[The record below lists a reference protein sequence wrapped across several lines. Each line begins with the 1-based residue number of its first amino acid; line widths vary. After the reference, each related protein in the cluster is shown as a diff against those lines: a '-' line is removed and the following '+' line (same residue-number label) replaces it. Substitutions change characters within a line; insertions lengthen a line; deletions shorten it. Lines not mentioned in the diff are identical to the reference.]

1 MSSSSSLFTP
11 SSSST
16 TTNEAQAQSK
26 LNTIIEASKYN
37 KWTINQFNFKHHSV
51 IYQLLRV
58 LSHFKYQKD
67 YFDDYSVAMTP
78 DLSLGRFQISE
89 EIREK
94 KRQEARLNN
103 IIYYKLYN
111 IRSNPSENLAVIAE
125 ALLLIAQNEC
135 VNPYKQYNKVIDD
148 FLSAFTFK

>member
-1 MSSSSSLFTP
+1 MSSSVQ
-11 SSSST
+11 SST
-16 TTNEAQAQSK
+16 AESK

-37 KWTINQFNFKHHSV
+37 KWTIQQFKSKHFGV
-51 IYQLLRV
+51 VYNLLRV
-58 LSHFKYQKD
+58 LSSFKYQKD
-67 YFDDYSVAMTP
+67 CFNDYSAAMTP

-94 KRQEARLNN
+94 KRQEARLTN

-135 VNPYKQYNKVIDD
+135 VNPYKQYDKVIDA
-148 FLSAFTFK
+148 FLSAFTFNSQ

>member
-1 MSSSSSLFTP
+1 MSLSLP
-11 SSSST
+11 QST
-16 TTNEAQAQSK
+16 AESK
-26 LNTIIEASKYN
+26 LTTIIEASKYN
-37 KWTINQFNFKHHSV
+37 KWTINQFRLKHFGV
-51 IYQLLRV
+51 IYELLRV

-67 YFDDYSVAMTP
+67 YYNDYSVATTP

-94 KRQEARLNN
+94 KRQEARLTN
-103 IIYYKLYN
+103 IIYYKLYS

-135 VNPYKQYNKVIDD
+135 VNPYKQYDKVIDA
-148 FLSAFTFK
+148 FLSAFTFN